1 MQSGTGMKATTKNT
15 LTGTELGRFKVEELL
30 GKGGMGEV
38 YRGSDQLLGRS
49 VALKVMGRQQR
60 MSPLTK
66 TRFFREAQILSRLSH
81 PNICAIYDIIE
92 RDDYDLLVLEFIEGQ
107 TLREALREGDD
118 PTDPLAIAETLA
130 TVLAV
135 AHKAH
140 IVHRDLKPDNV
151 MLLPNGDVKVLD
163 FGLARPVGPAAATW
177 QALDE
182 AQAATAREYP
192 HAVAHESIGDDSE
205 ATGSASH
212 EENLRSDRTTHGT
225 VVGTPRYMSPEQA
238 RGEEATAASDMY
250 AFGILLQ
257 EMLTGQPAYKKNLP
271 YHALLMKV
279 GKGERRP
286 IDPGKTPLD
295 PDLIALINALTRL
308 EPADRIDATQA
319 CRRLAD
325 LREKPK
331 RRRSGRRRI
340 VAGVALVTLLAVT
353 IVTTLRLNRPVPLM
367 TGNETLSA
375 ALLPLV
381 NQTEEKGSEWIER
394 GLGHL
399 LQEQLDTVPRL
410 HLLSA
415 DTVTRALAD
424 KPYRQELQQAQVTRL
439 SHLLGADLLIQ
450 AFISKDP
457 ITRQYRLI
465 YHLYRNDKHVQGR
478 DILAQSLPQAVRAMT
493 EQVHNRFHPER
504 EMAPNHG
511 EVFSEDPYAL
521 MIWSMGF
528 HQLQAGD
535 PASARH
541 YFEICVERDPD
552 FLKAV
557 YSLAAAHAELGN
569 YEEMRKL
576 CHDILERGDIDP
588 DLTLKANVYTL
599 LGDLAKHDGNWDKTH
614 YYYQLAKDLYQKN
627 DHPDGFANALNR
639 LGIIYLAKGDLKQA
653 ESFLMQALAIFR
665 EQNNRVD
672 AAQII
677 QNLGLVASAR
687 EDATQAR
694 KYYEEAL
701 ALAIEMQ
708 DRQMEAANYNNLAGI
723 VLDEG
728 NFDQAE
734 HLYQQALAIYE
745 EVGHL
750 QHAAYLLYNLA
761 RNAENRNLLD
771 RAEHLNMQ
779 ALDKHQKLQEPFLRA
794 HIHQLTG
801 VIALKRD
808 QLDTAEDE
816 FTQAL
821 KIFKE
826 IENARGIR
834 TSRLLLAEL
843 LIGRDQSDR
852 AAELIDQ
859 CAEIDPD
866 LNRLKFLRALL
877 RFKRGE
883 HRAAYDD
890 LEALHQSHPEV
901 FALEESYLIDW
912 MRRYLDGQTQEPL
925 PMRARLLQWL
935 PNVDPAVNPN

>member
-1 MQSGTGMKATTKNT
+1 MKATTKNT

-38 YRGSDQLLGRS
+38 YRGTDQLLGRS

-92 RDDYDLLVLEFIEGQ
+92 RDDYDLLVLEFIEGL

-118 PTDPLAIAETLA
+118 PADPLAIAETLA
-130 TVLAV
+130 KVLAV
-135 AHKAH
+135 AHGAH

-151 MLLPNGDVKVLD
+151 MLLPNGEVKVLD
-163 FGLARPVGPAAATW
+163 FGLARPVGPAAAAW

-182 AQAATAREYP
+182 PPAATTRTPAPPPE
-192 HAVAHESIGDDSE
+192 HESIGDSSD
-205 ATGSASH
+205 ATGSASR

-250 AFGILLQ
+250 SFGILLQ

-286 IDPGKTPLD
+286 IDAGKTPLD
-295 PDLIALINALTRL
+295 PDLIALINALTQL
-308 EPADRIDATQA
+308 APADRIDAAETR
-319 CRRLAD
+319 RRLAD
-325 LREKPK
+325 LREKPT
-331 RRRSGRRRI
+331 RQRSGRRRLI
-340 VAGVALVTLLAVT
+340 AGVAMITLLAVT
-353 IVTTLRLNRPVPLM
+353 IVTTLRLNQPVPLI
-367 TGNETLSA
+367 TGDETLSA

-424 KPYRQELQQAQVTRL
+424 TPYRQVLPQTQVTRL

-450 AFISKDP
+450 AFVSKDP
-457 ITRQYRLI
+457 LTRQYRLI

-493 EQVHNRFHPER
+493 LQVHDRFHPER

-528 HQLQAGD
+528 HQLQAGN

-541 YFEICVERDPD
+541 YFEICVERDPN

-576 CHDILERGDIDP
+576 CHDILERSNLDP
-588 DLTLKANVYTL
+588 DLTLKGNVYTL
-599 LGDLAKHDGNWDKTH
+599 LGDLAKHDGNWEKTH
-614 YYYQLAKDLYQKN
+614 YYYLLAKDLYEKN
-627 DHPDGFANALNR
+627 DHPEGFGNALNR
-639 LGIIYLAKGDLKQA
+639 LGIIYLAKGDLDQA
-653 ESFLMQALAIFR
+653 ESYLMQALAIFR
-665 EQNNRVD
+665 ERNNRVD

-687 EDATQAR
+687 EDAAQAR

-708 DRQMEAANYNNLAGI
+708 DRQMEAANYNNIAGLL
-723 VLDEG
+723 LDEG
-728 NFDQAE
+728 NSDEAE
-734 HLYQQALAIYE
+734 RLYQQALAIYE

-750 QHAAYLLYNLA
+750 QHAAYLLFNLA
-761 RNAENRNLLD
+761 RNAENRNQLD

-779 ALDKHQKLQEPFLRA
+779 ALEKFKKLQEPFLRA
-794 HIHQLTG
+794 HIHQLSG

-816 FTQAL
+816 FTQSL

-826 IENARGIR
+826 IENASGMRN
-834 TSRLLLAEL
+834 TRLLLAEL
-843 LIGRDQSDR
+843 LIGRNQNKR
-852 AAELIDQ
+852 AAELIEQ
-859 CAEIDPD
+859 CAETNPD
-866 LNRLKFLRALL
+866 LQRLAFLRALL
-877 RFKRGE
+877 RFQRGE
-883 HRAAYDD
+883 HQAAFDD
-890 LEALHQSHPEV
+890 LEALHQHHPEV

-912 MRRYLDGQTQEPL
+912 MRRYLDGKTKDPL

-935 PNVDPAVNPN
+935 PNVDPAMNPN